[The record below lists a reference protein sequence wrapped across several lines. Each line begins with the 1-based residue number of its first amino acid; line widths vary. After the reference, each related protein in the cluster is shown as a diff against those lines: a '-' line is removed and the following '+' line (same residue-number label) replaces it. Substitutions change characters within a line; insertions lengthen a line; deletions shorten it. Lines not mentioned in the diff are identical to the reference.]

1 MMNESYDD
9 RNILTNLAV
18 RVGQLEGVIKTF
30 MERWKDQD
38 DAASLGRRVTHEKI
52 ELISMQVERLSN
64 DLQHLQQDFAEFRNE
79 VDDEIMPVVRT
90 SEYAAQRKAG
100 ARGVLISLYG
110 GLVVLISALA
120 YIADRAV
127 AWLTHK
133 P

>member
-1 MMNESYDD
+1 MNESYDD

-90 SEYAAQRKAG
+90 SEFAAQRKAG
-100 ARGVLISLYG
+100 ARAVLLSMYG